1 MPEEL
6 EWKTR
11 KERVDRKLKSLQPAW
26 SIAKY
31 RPGIDTAALACHA
44 VEEYPTR
51 SGPADYA
58 LFVKGRLLGII
69 EAKKVGV
76 GPAGVLEQAKR
87 YARGAEDGPGNWCG
101 YRVPFLY
108 STNGEV
114 IHFVDVRAEKYISRR
129 INRFHTADAL
139 AEMFGRESG
148 FEWFREHPVRIER
161 LRPYQKKAIEAVES
175 AIAKGKRAMLVAM
188 ATGTGK
194 TFMTVAQIYRFLES
208 KAMRRV
214 LFLVDRRA
222 LAAQAVREFAAFNT
236 PKGLK
241 FDQEYDVFSQR
252 FRREDFDDE
261 KPYDPKVLPG
271 SYLTAPQ
278 PSHTFV
284 YVSTIQRMA
293 VNLFGWEG
301 AFAQTAS
308 DPDTEDEDAARLDI
322 RGINIGDVRALQ
334 IPFPPLNEQHE
345 IVRRVEALFK
355 IADDIE
361 KRYQKAKTHVD
372 KLTQSILAKAF
383 RGELVPQDPADEP
396 ASELLKRI
404 QEERRKQ
411 AAERSPGRK
420 GIRRREK
427 AKSSTL

>member
-11 KERVDRKLKSLQPAW
+11 KERVDRKLKSLHPAW
-26 SIAKY
+26 SIVKY
-31 RPGIDTAALACHA
+31 RPGIDASSLHCHA
-44 VEEYPTR
+44 VEEYPTH

-69 EAKKVGV
+69 EAKKIGV

-87 YARGAEDGPGNWCG
+87 YARGAEDGPGNWRG

-129 INRFHTADAL
+129 INQFHTADAL
-139 AEMFGRESG
+139 DEMFGRESG

-252 FRREDFDDE
+252 FRREDFDDD

-278 PSHTFV
+278 PAHTFV

-293 VNLFGWEG
+293 INLFGWEG

-308 DPDTEDEDAARLDI
+308 DPDHEDEDAARLDI
-322 RGINIGDVRALQ
+322 PIHAFDA
-334 IPFPPLNEQHE
+334 
-345 IVRRVEALFK
+345 IV
-355 IADDIE
+355 
-361 KRYQKAKTHVD
+361 
-372 KLTQSILAKAF
+372 
-383 RGELVPQDPADEP
+383 ADECHRGYT
-396 ASELLKRI
+396 ASDTATWRAVL
-404 QEERRKQ
+404 
-411 AAERSPGRK
+411 ACGPPWMCCA
-420 GIRRREK
+420 
-427 AKSSTL
+427 ST